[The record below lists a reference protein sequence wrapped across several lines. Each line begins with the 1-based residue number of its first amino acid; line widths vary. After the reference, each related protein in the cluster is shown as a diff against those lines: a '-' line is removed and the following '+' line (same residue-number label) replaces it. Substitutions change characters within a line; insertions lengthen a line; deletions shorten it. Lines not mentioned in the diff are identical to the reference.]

1 MFFLFFVFLFFFCFY
16 FFFFFVFFL
25 SIELFVLKYTASDY
39 PFRIFKLLN
48 FFYIKITEVQEVHV
62 QQMMSVLQTVM
73 VI

>member
-1 MFFLFFVFLFFFCFY
+1 MFFIF
-16 FFFFFVFFL
+16 FFL

-48 FFYIKITEVQEVHV
+48 FSYIKITEVQEVHV
-62 QQMMSVLQTVM
+62 QQMMSVPQTVM